1 MQEPKG
7 KGFGMIDKIG
17 AIIIKDRKMLVA
29 RSRKYELFFVPGGK
43 RETGESDDQTL
54 RREIKEE
61 LGTKIKDI
69 KYYKTFITEASGRN
83 GKVKVASYFCK
94 LVGEPKPTSEIEE
107 IMWIGRNDKHVKL
120 GNVLLA
126 MMPELVKDGYL

>member
-17 AIIIKDRKMLVA
+17 AIIIRDRKMLVA
-29 RSRKYELFFVPGGK
+29 RSKKYEMFFVPGGK
-43 RETGESDDQTL
+43 REVNETDEETL
-54 RREIKEE
+54 RREIMEE
-61 LGTKIKDI
+61 LGTKIKGI
-69 KYYKTFITEASGRN
+69 KYYKTFITEASGRG

-94 LVGEPKPTSEIEE
+94 LIGEPKPTSEIEE
-107 IMWIGRNDKHVKL
+107 IVWVGKNEKKVRL

-126 MMPELVKDGYL
+126 MMPELAKDGFL